1 MSDRRGDVPSQQL
14 TRAGDVLLEARGLSV
29 GYAGHAILRDLD
41 LTLRRGE
48 CVALVGANGSGKTTL
63 FRTLLG
69 ILPPLA
75 GEIRYGRD
83 HRRTALGYVPQRD
96 ALDPI
101 FPLTVADVVRMGGY
115 RRWRP
120 LHTTSSSDRARVATA
135 LAAVGGATWGSRLLS
150 ELSGGQRQRV
160 LIARALVAEPDLL
173 LLDEPTTGIDAVSED
188 AIYRE
193 VDRCRASG
201 LGVLMVSHDLAALVR
216 VASRALL
223 ISGGRLVDIP
233 ATELLVPDRMREL
246 LRGSAIE

>member
-1 MSDRRGDVPSQQL
+1 MTEERR
-14 TRAGDVLLEARGLSV
+14 AADVLLEAHGLSV
-29 GYAGHAILRDLD
+29 GYAGHAILRGLD
-41 LTLRRGE
+41 LVLRRGE

-69 ILPPLA
+69 ILPPVA
-75 GEIRYGRD
+75 GEIRYGGNAD
-83 HRRTALGYVPQRD
+83 GRRPALGYVPQRD
-96 ALDPI
+96 QLDPI
-101 FPLTVADVVRMGGY
+101 FPLTVEDVVRMGGY

-120 LHTTSSSDRARVATA
+120 FSTTTAADRSRVAAA
-135 LAAVGGATWGSRLLS
+135 LEAVGGATWRHRLLR

-173 LLDEPTTGIDAVSED
+173 LLDEPTTGIDAASEE

-201 LGVLMVSHDLAALVR
+201 LGILMVSHDLAALVR

-223 ISGGRLVDIP
+223 IAAGRLVDVP
-233 ATELLVPDRMREL
+233 ATELLVPERMREL
-246 LRGSAIE
+246 LRGSAVE